1 MPFTEMVVMIAITTA
16 LVLGFIHLIQLG
28 RTALLH
34 RTVRRAID
42 REPGTA
48 QPLLDRLTSPEP
60 EKAGDDRTAVLLIA
74 FGVAMLAATWVVGDS
89 EWMRYGLGGAMFPLI
104 IGTALGLRAY
114 YVERARRR
122 GAG

>member
-1 MPFTEMVVMIAITTA
+1 MPFTEMVVMIAIITA

-74 FGVAMLAATWVVGDS
+74 FGVAMLAATWVVGDLN
-89 EWMRYGLGGAMFPLI
+89 WMRYGLGGAMFPLI
-104 IGTALGLRAY
+104 IGAALGLRAY
-114 YVERARRR
+114 LVELARRR
-122 GAG
+122 